1 MQDTAMVRNVA
12 LIGHGNSGKTSL
24 AEAMLYTAG
33 KINRLG
39 KVDDGSSTMDFDD
52 EEISRTIS
60 ISSSFNNY
68 KWKKHDV
75 YLIDT
80 PGEDSFFNETIFA
93 AHVCDNALFV
103 IGAVTG
109 VRGQTRKFA
118 DLIAD
123 GAVPSMIVITNID
136 RERANFFQTIDQIK
150 DQLPLK

>member
-1 MQDTAMVRNVA
+1 MQDTAMVRNIA

-33 KINRLG
+33 KNNRLG
-39 KVDDGSSTMDFDD
+39 KIDDGTSTMDYDD
-52 EEISRTIS
+52 EEASRKIT

-68 KWKKHDV
+68 KWKKHDI

-93 AHVCDNALFV
+93 AHVCDSALFV
-103 IGAVTG
+103 IGAVLG

-123 GAVPSMIVITNID
+123 RSLPSMIGSEPIFCRRST
-136 RERANFFQTIDQIK
+136 RSRSSS
-150 DQLPLK
+150 PYPR